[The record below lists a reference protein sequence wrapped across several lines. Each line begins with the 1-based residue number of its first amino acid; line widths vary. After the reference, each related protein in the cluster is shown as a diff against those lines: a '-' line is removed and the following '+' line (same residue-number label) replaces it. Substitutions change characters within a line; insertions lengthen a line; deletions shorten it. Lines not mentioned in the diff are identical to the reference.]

1 MTFENS
7 VGEAKLRVCLCF
19 DCSTTVQCNKIFIFY
34 YCGILVIKYINEL
47 ISGEAKN
54 VRRNNIFRVDS
65 KPINRHGLVCMLLQ
79 NARSKSHLH
88 FCIIYRIYESL
99 NRLNL
104 ALFLLHFI

>member
-1 MTFENS
+1 M
-7 VGEAKLRVCLCF
+7 
-19 DCSTTVQCNKIFIFY
+19 
-34 YCGILVIKYINEL
+34 NEF
-47 ISGEAKN
+47 ISGEAKKCAI
-54 VRRNNIFRVDS
+54 RNNIFRDDT

-104 ALFLLHFI
+104 ALFLLHFIRVLVNVVALSLNLKMTFHWKYSIKKWKS